1 MKQFFTNKATSN
13 DLDVG
18 TPDKWVDALGM
29 KNALDSIGG
38 SISGFQPLE
47 DQRLSTGNNVSFAGM
62 SLRSGSNMDV
72 GPNSTVWFN
81 NGSDVRF
88 NGAATQFVSGA
99 SAIYNSN
106 SAATFNN
113 GSTGIFNS
121 GSVLNFNRSGVLNF
135 NTGIANF
142 NRSGIANF
150 NSGSV
155 LNFNRSGVLNF
166 NTGIANFNRS
176 GIANFNS
183 GSSAR
188 FNNGGGAVFNSSSQ
202 AIFNTDSSAQFE
214 NGSVASFRPG
224 SQILLYNG
232 VTVTLDGTIVEKNAL
247 QSSMGFPPEK
257 PLVLLAGSSASTLQD
272 GDGYGQKLTLVL
284 ADNTAQVV
292 TPQKAWGFTSITFHS
307 KGNSAILQY
316 CGSQSPFY
324 GEGWV
329 ILSLNGA
336 TKA

>member
-113 GSTGIFNS
+113 GSTGI
-121 GSVLNFNRSGVLNF
+121 
-135 NTGIANF
+135 
-142 NRSGIANF
+142 F